1 MAISGGYIPAQ
12 ASALTVNSGKSTAIS
27 VKGLQGLTL
36 PLGFTQQTS
45 EASVIGTRIATKYAT
60 GAAYED
66 ITSNYY
72 FAPGDASQTYLMD
85 CARNATQIQDMWFW
99 LDATDFV
106 ALDLISDPGGY
117 VMVGTFSSPTATKNE
132 IYSGSISL
140 VIGGSHILFNKH
152 ALSTTSEFLAVTA
165 GNSTTD
171 ATITSTGTGCPD
183 FVAAGFEV
191 GNTVIVT
198 GLPLGTADKVYYLKV
213 KSVAAGTLVFEK
225 NVGDNNIVPACAV
238 VSSDTSN
245 IKVHGGVPIEVTSTY
260 N

>member
-99 LDATDFV
+99 LDAADFV

-152 ALSTTSEFLAVTA
+152 GVASTAVFSLTA
-165 GNSTTD
+165 GG
-171 ATITSTGTGCPD
+171 AG
-183 FVAAGFEV
+183 VAASATSSDTTNFGFSSDLGFVV
-191 GNTVIVT
+191 GDTVIITGVT
-198 GLPLGTADKVYYLKV
+198 GHLDTVYYLKV
-213 KSVAAGTLVFEK
+213 ASVSDSTMTFTDAIGNEASLPTTS
-225 NVGDNNIVPACAV
+225 AV
-238 VSSDTSN
+238 AT
-245 IKVHGGVPIEVTSTY
+245 IKIHGGVPIEVTSTY